1 MSRPVTVSI
10 SHRLGRAEARRR
22 IEAGFTETQ
31 RRLNERG
38 GFLGRFSSLRLE
50 RRWENDRMVF
60 HGGALGQ
67 RVDGDVEVLDE
78 AVVVRVWL
86 PELLAAGAEKL
97 RCRLTEEGQR
107 LLGNP

>member
-1 MSRPVTVSI
+1 MSRPVTVSV
-10 SHRLGRAEARRR
+10 SHRLDRAEARRR
-22 IEAGFTETQ
+22 IETGFIEAQ
-31 RRLNERG
+31 RRLSERS

-50 RRWENDRMVF
+50 RHWEGDRVLF
-60 HGGALGQ
+60 YGTALGQ
-67 RVDGDVEVLDE
+67 RVDGDLEVLDN

-97 RCRLTEEGQR
+97 RRRLTEEGQR